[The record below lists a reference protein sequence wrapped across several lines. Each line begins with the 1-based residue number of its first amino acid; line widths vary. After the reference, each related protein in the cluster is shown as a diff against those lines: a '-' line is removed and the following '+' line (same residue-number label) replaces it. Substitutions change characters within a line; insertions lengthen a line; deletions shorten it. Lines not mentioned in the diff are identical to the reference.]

1 MSALPSSPSPAVPP
15 LIQRLAQAPDSGW
28 IGTDTLAGFLAE
40 PGDAVLFLWSDP
52 VRFPEVLDVAV
63 VLPEL
68 RRRLGSSDAA
78 PIFRVGVVEAAS
90 ENGVAA
96 RFGAQHRPSL
106 VFLRDG
112 QYLGAVNGML
122 DWEVFVQRVADTLAQ
137 APGRAPGIG
146 IPVLAQGAG
155 GCH

>member
-1 MSALPSSPSPAVPP
+1 MSALPLPPAAAGAPP
-15 LIQRLAQAPDSGW
+15 LIARLAGAENADWVS
-28 IGTDTLAGFLAE
+28 TETLPGFLAA

-63 VLPEL
+63 VLPEIRRALGRPL
-68 RRRLGSSDAA
+68 R
-78 PIFRVGVVEAAS
+78 IGVVEAAS
-90 ENGVAA
+90 EAEVAR

-112 QYLGAVNGML
+112 QYLAAVHGML
-122 DWEVFVQRVADTLAQ
+122 DWEPFVQRVAEALAQ
-137 APGRAPGIG
+137 APSRAPGIG
-146 IPVLAQGAG
+146 IPLVAQAGG